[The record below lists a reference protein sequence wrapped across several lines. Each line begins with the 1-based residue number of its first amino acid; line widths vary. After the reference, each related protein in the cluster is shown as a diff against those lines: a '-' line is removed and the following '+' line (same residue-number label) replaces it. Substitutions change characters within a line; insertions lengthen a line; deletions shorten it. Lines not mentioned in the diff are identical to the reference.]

1 MHVLIIFPSFSHE
14 NGQQWIRGI
23 HTRQRRGTCHATSSS
38 LKRSS
43 SRTRAARS
51 FSPTCRGLAL
61 GRRRAEKMG
70 DTLNMSIWLGKYQ
83 KFMIKLWREPEESV
97 SETAGLCER
106 KLFNGTPLDQ
116 CRGGLGFRPLT
127 PLDKRPPHPRQK
139 SSSNMFASEQ
149 LQIPLARRGQLLVAR
164 LGSHNMSQ
172 TSMSFHEAPELRF
185 LADQSWSI
193 GQLWAVKCLEIRI
206 LQKCFLL
213 VNCIQFPGTFPVNN
227 FTSHILVE
235 SHLEVY
241 YDVHPT

>member
-1 MHVLIIFPSFSHE
+1 ME
-14 NGQQWIRGI
+14 
-23 HTRQRRGTCHATSSS
+23 
-38 LKRSS
+38 
-43 SRTRAARS
+43 
-51 FSPTCRGLAL
+51 
-61 GRRRAEKMG
+61 
-70 DTLNMSIWLGKYQ
+70 
-83 KFMIKLWREPEESV
+83 EPEESV

-116 CRGGLGFRPLT
+116 CRGGLGCRPLT

-149 LQIPLARRGQLLVAR
+149 LSTGPERATACSTPGESQHVTNKHVFSWGAR
-164 LGSHNMSQ
+164 
-172 TSMSFHEAPELRF
+172 PRF

-206 LQKCFLL
+206 LQNVFLL
-213 VNCIQFPGTFPVNN
+213 VNCIQFSGTFPVNN